1 MSSALTILER
11 QPFKKNTHPPSQMK
25 FLSINLRGTH
35 TDETSN
41 IKLQISFRTPT
52 TLAKPRVKSSYS
64 TSRYQFKL
72 PNLSKFQ
79 YSEYLQLSV
88 CPKAP
93 VPPKTRLSP
102 TRHTPEPHTPSTSIS
117 SGLYQRSYAAEKYPF
132 PTPRINS
139 RIQLSEPSKN
149 SEVKNYSS
157 FTLPDSRQH
166 REKPYVPMSP

>member
-1 MSSALTILER
+1 
-11 QPFKKNTHPPSQMK
+11 MK

-41 IKLQISFRTPT
+41 MKLQKSFRTPT
-52 TLAKPRVKSSYS
+52 KLATPRVKSSYS

-93 VPPKTRLSP
+93 AAPPKPRLTP
-102 TRHTPEPHTPSTSIS
+102 KRHTPEPNTPSTSIS

-139 RIQLSEPSKN
+139 RIQLSKPSKN
-149 SEVKNYSS
+149 SEVKNFPN
-157 FTLPDSRQH
+157 FTLFPTPW
-166 REKPYVPMSP
+166 KTICPYVTVSLLSATIQKTFFKTNVFRKNQN